1 MFNLYISRII
11 KYYNSIIQ
19 YVKELILTPQY
30 EIEKRKS
37 RYKTVKL
44 IISIVKNYFLV
55 LLISTK
61 SGGYRSRTDD
71 PLRARQML

>member
-55 LLISTK
+55 
-61 SGGYRSRTDD
+61 Y
-71 PLRARQML
+71 